1 MSEAR
6 IYQLPAEQT
15 LTGVACA
22 LERFLREEKSLEAEG
37 LSVGEDSYFIQARVR
52 EDWKKFV
59 GLDQA
64 IQIRLTRYN
73 TSLTVDVGE
82 GKWADKLGGVLVGR
96 LLFAPLLVT
105 SAIGAVM
112 QGLLPGEVF
121 DCVNRTL
128 GGGKDLCPHCK
139 APLPAEAKF
148 CPACG
153 QSAGAACPACGKPAA
168 PGTKF
173 CTDCGTELR

>member
-15 LTGVACA
+15 LTGVAYA

-37 LSVGEDSYFIQARVR
+37 VSVGEDSYFIQARVR

-64 IQIRLTRYN
+64 VQIRLTRYG
-73 TSLTVDVGE
+73 TSLTVDVGA
-82 GKWADKLGGVLVGR
+82 GKWADKLGGALVGR

-121 DCVNRTL
+121 DCVDRTL
-128 GGGKDLCPHCK
+128 GGGKNLCPHCK
-139 APLPAEAKF
+139 APLPEEARF

-153 QSAGAACPACGKPAA
+153 QSTQAVCPSCGKAA
-168 PGTKF
+168 DPGAKF
-173 CTDCGTELR
+173 CTNCGTEL

>member
-15 LTGVACA
+15 LTGVAYA

-64 IQIRLTRYN
+64 IQIRLTRYD
-73 TSLTVDVGE
+73 TSLTVE
-82 GKWADKLGGVLVGR
+82 IGR
-96 LLFAPLLVT
+96 ASCRERVY
-105 SAIGAVM
+105 
-112 QGLLPGEVF
+112 
-121 DCVNRTL
+121 
-128 GGGKDLCPHCK
+128 
-139 APLPAEAKF
+139 
-148 CPACG
+148 
-153 QSAGAACPACGKPAA
+153 
-168 PGTKF
+168 
-173 CTDCGTELR
+173 

>member
-121 DCVNRTL
+121 DCVARTL

-153 QSAGAACPACGKPAA
+153 QSAGAVCPACGKQAA

>member
-73 TSLTVDVGE
+73 TSL
-82 GKWADKLGGVLVGR
+82 LVGR

-153 QSAGAACPACGKPAA
+153 QSAGAVCPVCGKQAA